1 MSGRESVKS
10 MTGYA
15 QGRVEQDGYALRI
28 SVRAVNHRFLDLRL
42 RVPEGFE
49 EAETVI
55 RKIVRNRVRRGHVDV
70 ALQFEAAGRA
80 AVGIRQEV
88 AAAYLEAAEKLRK
101 QFGLTAEPSVG
112 DILRLPGV
120 LAGPLEAQEHEGLG
134 LRIEACMTEVL
145 DRLDQMKLAE
155 GKHLAEELGEHL
167 QEIEE
172 QAARMAGLLEKA
184 RPAFARRLQARLEEL
199 LGPGTIEPARLAQEV
214 AIAAER
220 SDASEELARLR
231 SHLKQFET
239 LLSAGVE
246 AGKRLDFLLQ
256 EMQREANTLLSKTPG
271 TANEGLEITRLGLE
285 IKGEVEKLREQVQ
298 NLE

>member
-1 MSGRESVKS
+1 MSAREAVKS

-15 QGRVEQDGYALRI
+15 QAGVEREGYALRI

-49 EAETVI
+49 QAEIAI
-55 RKIVRNRVRRGHVDV
+55 RKIVRDRVRRGHVDV
-70 ALQFEAAGRA
+70 VLQFEAAGRA
-80 AVGIRQEV
+80 AVGIREEV

-101 QFGLTAEPSVG
+101 QFGLGAEPSIG

-120 LAGPLEAQEHEGLG
+120 LAGPLEAQEYEEVGP
-134 LRIEACMTEVL
+134 RIEACMTEAL
-145 DRLDQMKLAE
+145 DRLDQMRSAE
-155 GKHLAEELGEHL
+155 GKHLAEELREHL
-167 QEIEE
+167 QEMER
-172 QAARMAGLLEKA
+172 QAAQMAAFLEKA
-184 RPAFARRLQARLEEL
+184 RPAYARRLQARLEEL
-199 LGPGTIEPARLAQEV
+199 LGPGAIEPARLAQEA

-246 AGKRLDFLLQ
+246 SGKKLDFLSQ
-256 EMQREANTLLSKTPG
+256 EMQREANTLLSKAPG
-271 TANEGLEITRLGLE
+271 TADEGLEITRLGLE

>member
-70 ALQFEAAGRA
+70 VLQFEAAGRA